1 MTRKGDPQRRHGDAV
16 CLSEENV
23 YAVTEHGCLSE
34 RKGLLSS
41 DETPTEV
48 TSSCWEDAAKKT
60 SWGHLISELLGNSS
74 QQL

>member
-23 YAVTEHGCLSE
+23 YAVTEHGCLPE

-41 DETPTEV
+41 DGTPTEV
-48 TSSCWEDAAKKT
+48 LRHAGKM
-60 SWGHLISELLGNSS
+60 
-74 QQL
+74 QLRKPVGDT